1 MKINL
6 PVTQRENDYDASVE
20 IVSTTDLKGI
30 ITYANQ
36 DFIEVSGFTE
46 EELLRKN
53 HNIVRHPDM
62 PPAAFADLWQTIK
75 AGKPWMGIVKNR
87 CKNGDHYWVDAYVTP
102 IFEHGKVVG
111 YQSVRVKPK
120 REDVQRAEKLYASLN
135 AQKKGKRLRLS
146 LPRWGVCGRLFAV
159 IGALLGVGAA
169 VSSVAGGMPA
179 GQAALVFAAM
189 LPLAYA
195 AAWLYTRPIV
205 AAAREAA
212 RIVDNPVMQQVYVGR
227 QDEIGKPLLA
237 IRMLEAKARTV
248 LGRIGDAAQQL
259 ERMAGRTSETI
270 RSSEADVL
278 RQQQETEQVATAMNE
293 MAASSREVARHTEQ
307 ATQAVNQVDEQA
319 ARGREI
325 MRQIIGASDGAAQEI
340 ERASQVI
347 QSLAEQSKQIG
358 MVLEVIKGIA
368 DQTNLLALNAAIEA
382 ARAGE
387 QGRGFAVVADEVRT
401 LAQRTH
407 DSAEEIE
414 RMISELQGRAGE
426 AVDVMHDS
434 CEQARK
440 SVESAHQGGEALE
453 DIARHITSLGDM
465 NHQIAAAAEEQS
477 KVAEEINRNLC
488 EISRLAKEV
497 VAAARRI
504 GEANAEQEA
513 MVHDFHGMAHQFGD

>member
-75 AGKPWMGIVKNR
+75 AGRPWMGIVKNR

-102 IFEHGKVVG
+102 IFEHGEVVG

-120 REDVQRAEKLYASLN
+120 REDVQRAEQLYARLN
-135 AQKKGKRLRLS
+135 AQKGRRLNLS
-146 LPRWGVCGRLFAV
+146 LPRWGVCGRLFAI
-159 IGALLGVGAA
+159 IGALLGVLAA
-169 VSSVAGGMPA
+169 ISVVMGSMDVGKAVI
-179 GQAALVFAAM
+179 VFSAM

-195 AAWLYTRPIV
+195 AAWFYTRPIV

-237 IRMLEAKARTV
+237 IRMLEAKARTI

-270 RSSEADVL
+270 RSSEADIM

-293 MAASSREVARHTEQ
+293 MAASSREVAQHTEQ
-307 ATQAVNQVDEQA
+307 ATQAVTQVDEQA
-319 ARGREI
+319 AQGREI
-325 MRQIIGASDGAAQEI
+325 MQQIIGASDGAAQEI

-358 MVLEVIKGIA
+358 MVLEVIKEIA

-414 RMISELQGRAGE
+414 RMISDLQGRAGE
-426 AVDVMHDS
+426 AVDVMQES
-434 CEQARK
+434 CVQARK
-440 SVESAHQGGEALE
+440 SVESAHHGGEALE
-453 DIARHITSLGDM
+453 DIARHITNLGDM

-513 MVHDFHGMAHQFGD
+513 MVHNFHGMAHQFGE